1 MPVLKMFSAGCSSVE
16 VKIEGQ
22 ALVLVVCYVPPESSS
37 CGRSAEE
44 VLQALSGVVKCGS
57 LGTLVICGYFNAR
70 WDLAVEDLGGWFEN
84 DVKVTET
91 PQRRTRLIVPGN
103 YLEDNV
109 ETIKKLEAR
118 VSQEALDQVHEDW
131 W

>member
-1 MPVLKMFSAGCSSVE
+1 MVE
-16 VKIEGQ
+16 VENLERIENFRVTMMCEAIQ
-22 ALVLVVCYVPPESSS
+22 EMRVA
-37 CGRSAEE
+37 
-44 VLQALSGVVKCGS
+44 GVVIWAPEPS
-57 LGTLVICGYFNAR
+57 LLQ

-84 DVKVTET
+84 DVKVTEP

-118 VSQEALDQVHEDW
+118 VMKVGRSQEALDPVHEDW